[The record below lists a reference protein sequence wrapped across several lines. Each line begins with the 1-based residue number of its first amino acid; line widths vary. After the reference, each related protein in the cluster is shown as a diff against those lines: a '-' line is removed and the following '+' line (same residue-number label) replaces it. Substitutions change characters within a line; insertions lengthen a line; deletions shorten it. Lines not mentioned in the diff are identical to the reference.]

1 MFLRSHP
8 ILVGGKI
15 VFLQSTDDSKADG
28 DDSGLEKVLRL
39 FPIRT
44 GITVPDW
51 VIIGPLADVM
61 GAAGVV
67 GAG

>member
-1 MFLRSHP
+1 MA
-8 ILVGGKI
+8 
-15 VFLQSTDDSKADG
+15 FLQSTDDSKVEG

-44 GITVPDW
+44 GVTVPDW
-51 VIIGPLADVM
+51 VVIGPQADAM

>member
-1 MFLRSHP
+1 MLF
-8 ILVGGKI
+8 ILA
-15 VFLQSTDDSKADG
+15 TDS
-28 DDSGLEKVLRL
+28 SGLERATRL

-51 VIIGPLADVM
+51 LVIGTYANNV
-61 GAAGVV
+61 GAAGVI